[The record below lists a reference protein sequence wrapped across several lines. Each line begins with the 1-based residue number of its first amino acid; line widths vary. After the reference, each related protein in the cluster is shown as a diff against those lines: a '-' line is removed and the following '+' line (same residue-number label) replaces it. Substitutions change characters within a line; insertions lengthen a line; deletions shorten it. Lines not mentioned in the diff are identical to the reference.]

1 MAHKPIKCL
10 KCGLRME
17 DRDENVEVKEENN
30 RKRRF
35 VGEEEV
41 CGCTG
46 VPNRKPFT
54 SPQQPPNLDT
64 YDRRSK

>member
-1 MAHKPIKCL
+1 MAHKPIICK

-17 DRDENVEVKEENN
+17 DSGENVEVKEDEK
-30 RKRRF
+30 RIRRF
-35 VGEEEV
+35 VGEEQV
-41 CGCTG
+41 CSCTG

-54 SPQQPPNLDT
+54 SAPQPPNLDT

>member
-1 MAHKPIKCL
+1 MAHEPITCK

-17 DRDENVEVKEENN
+17 DCGENVEEKEVEN
-30 RKRRF
+30 RMRRF

-41 CGCTG
+41 CGCPG

-54 SPQQPPNLDT
+54 SAPQPPNLDT